1 MHVEKPCDA
10 KRKKVRSCFG
20 LLALISR
27 AYHNFSL
34 WHQEFIKADMRAALV
49 VFIPHKALPL
59 VCAADHAQT
68 FVVWSLGTS
77 PPLQVKVS
85 TSQNQISK
93 YCHSGLGLPM
103 KPTSTHILP
112 VHKNH
117 VMSKRKKMGA
127 LDRCFRLVDPHQ
139 QSIPQLISLASG
151 VNKG

>member
-77 PPLQVKVS
+77 PLLQVKVS

-103 KPTSTHILP
+103 KPASTHILP

-117 VMSKRKKMGA
+117 VMSKR
-127 LDRCFRLVDPHQ
+127 
-139 QSIPQLISLASG
+139 SSG
-151 VNKG
+151 QMFQACWPSSAEHTTTYLSGIRS